1 MKKAKDT
8 GTVELKRLMVT
19 GGAGFI
25 GSNLVKLIL
34 REYPDYFVI
43 NYDLLTYAGNLVSL
57 ADVEDHPRYMFIRG
71 DTADRDN
78 VIQAMEGCWGVLHLA
93 AETHVD
99 RSILDAGP
107 FMRTNVIGSQV
118 MLDAARHHHVERFIQ
133 VSTDEVYGS
142 LKPEDPPFTENNRLK
157 PNNPYA
163 ASKAAADLLVRVY
176 AKTYDM
182 PALIT
187 RCSNN
192 YGPYMFP
199 EKLIPLLIHNALEDK
214 PIPVY
219 GDGQQVRDWLYVE
232 DHCRAIMT
240 VLEKGLPG
248 EIYNIGGNNELVN
261 LDLIKMLL
269 AELGKPESLISFVKV
284 HSSAMSVLS

>member
-1 MKKAKDT
+1 MT
-8 GTVELKRLMVT
+8 EPVELKRIMVT

-43 NYDLLTYAGNLVSL
+43 NYDLLTYAVNLVSL

-199 EKLIPLLIHNALEDK
+199 
-214 PIPVY
+214 
-219 GDGQQVRDWLYVE
+219 R
-232 DHCRAIMT
+232 
-240 VLEKGLPG
+240 
-248 EIYNIGGNNELVN
+248 
-261 LDLIKMLL
+261 
-269 AELGKPESLISFVKV
+269 SLSRF
-284 HSSAMSVLS
+284 